1 MVSVE
6 TIMFD
11 IIYSATFIFTK
22 VLIIVVDYANG
33 RPAKV
38 GFRNLGFCLGLGLA
52 LALGLGLVLYLVI
65 GLLLG

>member
-33 RPAKV
+33 HPPKV
-38 GFRNLGFCLGLGLA
+38 GFRNLGFCLGLT
-52 LALGLGLVLYLVI
+52 LALGL
-65 GLLLG
+65 